1 MPLEKAKLIVHSSPF
16 NPQAKDIEFM
26 FNPTE
31 ISFTR
36 TANWEDEPGNRG
48 SSLLPKVNFSGVAP
62 YQLTLS
68 NLLFDTYETKTSVMQ
83 KYIDNIKQGVSAKA
97 TAPSRPPVY
106 IFVWKNKYFHCVIES
121 LTYKLTMFLA
131 DGTPVRALVD
141 MTLREV
147 DPENLPGGKATP
159 SNSPKI
165 PNPQH
170 PAGGT
175 ATSSSTQST
184 APKQSAGRVT
194 MSANSQN
201 LYLSELIL
209 KLGGAIAPPELMKDV
224 LEICVEESLHL
235 PAMFTLVIHNTYLSA
250 SDRSEAWRHD
260 RYFKIGDRISIG
272 FAASTTE
279 DRAFKEALKEP
290 SLIEGEITAMEV
302 NFTDE
307 SKAHIV
313 VRGYDVSHRLHRGRY
328 NRSFTNTTDS
338 DIVRKLAKESG
349 IQIGQVDRSGTPH
362 EYVFQ
367 ENQTNMEFL
376 RERAARIGFELFV
389 QDNKLYFRQPKN
401 NESLQLK
408 WLDEINSFSVRAT
421 SAQQVSSVEVR
432 SWDYS
437 KKQLINETAKAEQ
450 VVTTTGNK
458 KGSSTSTAFKG
469 GKPPKMVVVDQ
480 PVANARE
487 AKKIAQA
494 LCNELGGEFIC
505 ADARADGNPKIRPGK
520 VVQLKGMG
528 DRYSGK
534 YYVTETRHLY
544 SQNLYSTEFSVR
556 GLHEGTLLSTLAP
569 QTHLQPGQTLM
580 VGIVTDNKDPKEWGR
595 VKVKLP
601 TLNEKDE
608 SNWARVVGLGA
619 AKNRGFYCL
628 PEINDEV
635 LVGFEHGDIHRPY
648 IIGGVWNGVDKT
660 VEKVNET
667 VDRRGRV
674 RLRTIKT
681 RTGHTIQFVE
691 EDSLRTKAGIYITTS
706 GGHNVHLN
714 DSRMKKSV
722 MIQTSGGHQ
731 ITMEDRSVPPTVSI
745 SSKGNLSLSAR
756 GELSLEAGT
765 KMSLSAP
772 TMLLNAQA
780 QMFLSANTTMLLR
793 SPVVIGLAAPRILLG
808 GAPVPP
814 PASITQLAPLIAASQ
829 VANIKLP

>member
-1 MPLEKAKLIVHSSPF
+1 
-16 NPQAKDIEFM
+16 
-26 FNPTE
+26 
-31 ISFTR
+31 
-36 TANWEDEPGNRG
+36 
-48 SSLLPKVNFSGVAP
+48 
-62 YQLTLS
+62 
-68 NLLFDTYETKTSVMQ
+68 
-83 KYIDNIKQGVSAKA
+83 
-97 TAPSRPPVY
+97 
-106 IFVWKNKYFHCVIES
+106 
-121 LTYKLTMFLA
+121 MFLT

-141 MTLREV
+141 ITLREV

-159 SNSPKI
+159 PKT
-165 PNPQH
+165 PKTANPQH

-175 ATSSSTQST
+175 ATSSSTQNAASKPSGGK
-184 APKQSAGRVT
+184 A
-194 MSANSQN
+194 SANNSPN

-250 SDRSEAWRHD
+250 TDRSEAWRHD

-272 FAASTTE
+272 FTASTTE
-279 DRAFKEALKEP
+279 DRAFQEVLKEP

-302 NFTDE
+302 NFVEE

-338 DIVRKLAKESG
+338 DIVKKIAKESG
-349 IQIGQVDRSGTPH
+349 IKIGQIDRSGTPH

-376 RERAARIGFELFV
+376 RERAARIGFELFL

-401 NESLQLK
+401 NASLQLK

-421 SAQQVSSVEVR
+421 SAQQVNSVEVR

-437 KKQLINETAKAEQ
+437 KKTLINETAKAEQ
-450 VVTTTGNK
+450 VVTTTGNG

-469 GKPPKMVVVDQ
+469 SKPPKMVVVDQ

-487 AKKIAQA
+487 AKKMAQA

-528 DRYSGK
+528 NRYSGK

-544 SQNLYSTEFSVR
+544 SQNIYSTEFSVR
-556 GLHEGTLLSTLAP
+556 GLQEGSLLSTLAP

-580 VGIVTDNKDPKEWGR
+580 VGIVTDNKDPKGYGR

-601 TLNEKDE
+601 TLSEQDD

-619 AKNRGFYCL
+619 AKQRGFYCL
-628 PEINDEV
+628 PEIDDEV

-660 VEKVNET
+660 VETVNET
-667 VDRRGRV
+667 VDQRGRV

-691 EDSLRTKAGIYITTS
+691 EDSLRTKAGIYITTA
-706 GGHNVHLN
+706 GGHKVHLN
-714 DSRMKKSV
+714 DSRMEKSV
-722 MIQTSGGHQ
+722 MIQTSGGHE
-731 ITMEDRSVPPTVSI
+731 IKMEDRKVPPTISI
-745 SSKGNLSLSAR
+745 SSRGNLSLSAR
-756 GELSLEAGT
+756 GELSLDAGT
-765 KMSLSAP
+765 KMTLSAP

-780 QMFLSANTTMLLR
+780 QMFLSANTNMLLR
-793 SPVVIGLAAPRILLG
+793 SPVVVGIAAPRILLG
-808 GAPVPP
+808 GVPVPP
-814 PASITQLAPLIAASQ
+814 PASVAQLAPLIAASQ
-829 VANIKLP
+829 LANIKSP